1 MVNKSV
7 IKEIKAITDKAL
19 SLVGKPEAIEF
30 PKFSSSQLLILDY
43 MFSHTDEVIYQRD
56 FEEILKLSRA
66 TVSSV
71 LGTLEKYNI
80 IYRTVDEDDTRI
92 KRVGLTKKAKDFY
105 NCGIEK
111 MQKLEKIATRGM
123 SDEEINT
130 LFMLLCRMNKNLEDE
145 IINNIDK

>member
-1 MVNKSV
+1 MANKSV
-7 IKEIKAITDKAL
+7 IKEIKSLTDKAL
-19 SLVGKPEAIEF
+19 GLVSKTEIIDF
-30 PKFSSSQLLILDY
+30 PRLSSSQLLILDY
-43 MFSHTDEVIYQRD
+43 MISHSDDVVYQRD

-80 IYRTVDEDDTRI
+80 ICRTVDKVDTRI
-92 KRVGLTKKAKDFY
+92 KKVELTDKALIFY

-130 LFMLLCRMNKNLEDE
+130 LFILLCRMNKNLEDE